1 VPSTALFVRL
11 CLVLRLCLVTHTH
24 VWNPLQTL
32 ERKNLNPKKPEDR
45 KDESLVKKDAVKK
58 DAPKEVTT
66 AKPRG
71 GGGGGGEGGGG
82 GRGESTG
89 DAGSRPSSVNLNEM
103 FAGVQNMFSAQEAKL
118 SPRTRL

>member
-1 VPSTALFVRL
+1 MPSTALFVRL

-71 GGGGGGEGGGG
+71 GGGGGGE
-82 GRGESTG
+82 STG